1 METRSRPLWLLIV
14 ALVLLGLALLLT
26 ARFAPSAVTP
36 SASPSVAATPSSA
49 PSGLPSGSPGGTPT
63 SAPTGTGADAILLAV
78 GDIAYCDATADE
90 LVGELAARLPGTIA
104 LLGDNA
110 YQHGSAADYANCFDP
125 TWGGLRDRLRP
136 VPGNHEYETK
146 EAAPYFSYFGAA
158 VGNVGQGWYS
168 YDLGAWH
175 LIALNSECGA
185 IGGCG
190 PGSPELSWLEADL
203 AAHPVACTLAYW
215 HHPRYSSGR
224 HGDNDMT
231 EAFWQALAAAGADV
245 VLEGHD
251 HDYERLAPIDG
262 IRSFVVGTGGR
273 SLYAWPGAP
282 GPHTEVRAND
292 TYGLLQLTLG
302 ATDYSWRFVP
312 ASGGSFT
319 DAGAGQCH

>member
-1 METRSRPLWLLIV
+1 VETRSRTAWLLII
-14 ALVLLGLALLLT
+14 ALVVLGLALILT
-26 ARFAPSAVTP
+26 ARLGPAAVTP
-36 SASPSVAATPSSA
+36 SASGSAVSTPASLSPGSSPSIA
-49 PSGLPSGSPGGTPT
+49 PSPT
-63 SAPTGTGADAILLAV
+63 ATDAILLAV

-110 YQHGSAADYANCFDP
+110 YQHGSPADYANCFDP
-125 TWGGLRDRLRP
+125 TWGGLRDRLRA

-146 EAAPYFSYFGAA
+146 EAAAYFSYFGAG
-158 VGNVGQGWYS
+158 VGKLGEGWYS

-185 IGGCG
+185 IRGCG
-190 PGSPELSWLEADL
+190 AGSPELAWLVADL

-215 HHPRYSSGR
+215 HHPRYSSGL

-231 EAFWQALAAAGADV
+231 EEFWQALAAAGADV

-251 HDYERLAPIDG
+251 HDYERIAPIEG

-273 SLYAWPGAP
+273 SLYQWPDSP
-282 GPHTEVRAND
+282 GQYTEVRAND
-292 TYGLLQLTLG
+292 TYGLLQLTLR
-302 ATDYSWRFVP
+302 AADYSWRFVP
-312 ASGGSFT
+312 AAGGSFT
-319 DAGAGQCH
+319 DAGTAACH

>member
-1 METRSRPLWLLIV
+1 VETRSRPGGLLII
-14 ALVLLGLALLLT
+14 ALLVLGLALLVSP
-26 ARFAPSAVTP
+26 RFGLAPLIPKASGSASPTRNSLASNPPSSSPTSGP
-36 SASPSVAATPSSA
+36 SASPSE
-49 PSGLPSGSPGGTPT
+49 
-63 SAPTGTGADAILLAV
+63 AILLAV

-90 LVGELAARLPGTIA
+90 LVGELAAHIPGTIA

-146 EAAPYFSYFGAA
+146 EAAAYFSYFGA
-158 VGNVGQGWYS
+158 GVGQVGEGWYS
-168 YDLGAWH
+168 YDIGAWH

-185 IGGCG
+185 IRGCG
-190 PGSPELSWLEADL
+190 AGSPELAWLVADL
-203 AAHPVACTLAYW
+203 AAHPVVCTLAYW
-215 HHPRYSSGR
+215 HHPRYSSGL

-231 EAFWQALAAAGADV
+231 EGLWQALAAAGADL

-251 HDYERLAPIDG
+251 HDYERIAPIDG

-273 SLYAWPGAP
+273 SLYEWPGSP
-282 GPHTEVRAND
+282 GPYTEVRAND

-302 ATDYSWRFVP
+302 AADYSWEFIP

-319 DAGAGQCH
+319 DAGSGTGR